1 MTNTPTNPSRRSAL
15 GFGTLALG
23 LPLMGAA
30 INSPAQ
36 AQTKGKGLDL
46 TNKADFLTAL
56 QKMRGALD
64 ERICM
69 GYVKGLY
76 YGVVDDRLTPL
87 YGVLG
92 GTFTRYKKLPD
103 GNFEGRTFEV
113 AYFTDWDTGALLEN
127 FKNPYTGETVSVP
140 QTRMGPSTIIITP
153 DGLKIGGGGGLPG
166 MKVSHRFLPARVVN
180 NDVWIVEESFVSTP
194 PDFKGPKFAY
204 NEVTTMQT
212 TLSELN
218 NPKLMQ
224 TLTHVHYSVVVSWR
238 PWLKMGDRPGHLMG
252 NAAGRRLEKMTDY
265 PAEYQEWTKKYH
277 ADVWADPGAILD
289 GKKG

>member
-1 MTNTPTNPSRRSAL
+1 MTDTPTFTSRRSAI

-23 LPLMGAA
+23 LPALGSAFA
-30 INSPAQ
+30 SGAQ
-36 AQTKGKGLDL
+36 AQTAGKPLDL
-46 TNKADFLTAL
+46 SNKADFLTAL

-64 ERICM
+64 GRICM

-76 YGVVDDRLTPL
+76 YGVVDDRITPL

-92 GTFTRYKKLPD
+92 GTFSRYKKLAN

-113 AYFTDWDTGALLEN
+113 AYFTDWTTGQLLDT

-153 DGLKIGGGGGLPG
+153 DGLQIGGGGGLPG
-166 MKVSHRFLPARVVN
+166 MNVAHRFLPARVVN
-180 NDVWIVEESFVSTP
+180 NDVWIVEESIVGTS
-194 PDFKGPKFAY
+194 PDSKGPKFSY

-218 NPKLMQ
+218 DPKLMQ
-224 TLTHVHYSVVVSWR
+224 TPTHVHYSVVVSWR

-252 NAAGRRLEKMTDY
+252 NAAGRRLNKMTDY
-265 PAEYQEWTKKYH
+265 PIEYQEWTKKYH
-277 ADVWADPGAILD
+277 ADVWADPSAILD
-289 GKKG
+289 GKKA